1 MEIKVFLVDDELRAI
16 EGLTNVLQSFFQNIT
31 ILGYAHNVNTA
42 HTEILKTKPDLIF
55 LDIEMGNE
63 SGFQL
68 LEKFD
73 KVNFHVVFLTAH
85 EEFALKAIKFS
96 ALDYIIKPA
105 EVDELQAVFSK
116 VEHHPLTHQADVRV
130 KHMIG
135 NFATSEKADHK
146 ITISVSDGYEFVQVK
161 DILYLKASGSYCEFF
176 LKSGKSLISSK
187 NLKFFEAI
195 LDGYGFYRIHHS
207 SLVNLAFIKKLS
219 KTAGGSVVMDND
231 EILGIAKSRKDELL
245 QLLSL

>member
-16 EGLTNVLQSFFQNIT
+16 EGLTNVLKSFFHNIT
-31 ILGYAHNVNTA
+31 ILGHAHDVETA
-42 HTEILKTKPDLIF
+42 HSEILRTKPDLIF

-68 LEKFD
+68 LQKFE

-105 EVDELQAVFSK
+105 EVDELQAVIEK
-116 VEHHPLTHQADVRV
+116 VEDHPLTHQADVRV

-135 NFATSEKADHK
+135 NFSTNEKIDHK
-146 ITISVSDGYEFVQVK
+146 ITISVTDGYQFVQVK
-161 DILYLKASGSYCEFF
+161 DILYLKASGSYCKFF
-176 LKSGKSLISSK
+176 LKSGNSLTSSK

-195 LDGYGFYRIHHS
+195 LDGYGFFRIHHS
-207 SLVNLAFIKKLS
+207 TLVNLSYIKKLS
-219 KTAGGSVVMDND
+219 KTDGGSVIMDND
-231 EILGIAKSRKDELL
+231 EILGIAKSRRDELMH
-245 QLLSL
+245 LLSL